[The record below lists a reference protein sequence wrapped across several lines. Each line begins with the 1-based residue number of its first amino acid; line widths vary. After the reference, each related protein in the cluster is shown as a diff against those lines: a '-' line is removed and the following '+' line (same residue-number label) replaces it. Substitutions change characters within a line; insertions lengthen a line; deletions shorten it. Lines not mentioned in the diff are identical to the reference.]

1 MLRRG
6 IDTQIRKQITA
17 NCSTATPTS
26 GDMPRTIHIEAMPS
40 AVDDKNVKRNSNAT
54 SSPPGRNRL
63 QETQRV
69 GIDLRTSGHR
79 CRGRIV
85 FRHYRDVVPVPKID
99 PPRVRTVLVLQS
111 NEELQSAIERARAFE
126 RRDEYER
133 RVGAYDRYL
142 NMLAQVMRMP
152 PEHTEE
158 ERTTGSRDRVLPC
171 ADLADTPPSSE

>member
-1 MLRRG
+1 M
-6 IDTQIRKQITA
+6 
-17 NCSTATPTS
+17 
-26 GDMPRTIHIEAMPS
+26 
-40 AVDDKNVKRNSNAT
+40 
-54 SSPPGRNRL
+54 
-63 QETQRV
+63 
-69 GIDLRTSGHR
+69 
-79 CRGRIV
+79 

-158 ERTTGSRDRVLPC
+158 ERNTGSRDRVLPC
-171 ADLADTPPSSE
+171 ADLPDTPPSSE

>member
-1 MLRRG
+1 MPLR
-6 IDTQIRKQITA
+6 
-17 NCSTATPTS
+17 
-26 GDMPRTIHIEAMPS
+26 PS
-40 AVDDKNVKRNSNAT
+40 ARQKLASRREADAAT
-54 SSPPGRNRL
+54 
-63 QETQRV
+63 
-69 GIDLRTSGHR
+69 
-79 CRGRIV
+79 GRIV
-85 FRHYRDVVPVPKID
+85 KLEQELAATKEY
-99 PPRVRTVLVLQS
+99 LQAVIETQEAT